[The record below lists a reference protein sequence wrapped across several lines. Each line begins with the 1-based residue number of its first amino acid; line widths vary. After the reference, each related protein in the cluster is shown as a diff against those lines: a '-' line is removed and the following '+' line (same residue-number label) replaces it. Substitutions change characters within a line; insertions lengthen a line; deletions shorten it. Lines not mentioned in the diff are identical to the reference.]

1 LDELIVILRRF
12 SQEFNFKN
20 KKANKPKQQNYPLEN
35 GRKPL
40 ESVENYSKKTL
51 SYLKPNLFNNPS
63 TKKNPIMSVRKPL
76 GSFRLWRRVPQEYM
90 TIKYYN

>member
-1 LDELIVILRRF
+1 VSSTSNSKTIGLTSSNFKSFRKRLEGLA
-12 SQEFNFKN
+12 QEFNFKN

-63 TKKNPIMSVRKPL
+63 TKSSHVR
-76 GSFRLWRRVPQEYM
+76 
-90 TIKYYN
+90 

>member
-1 LDELIVILRRF
+1 LVELLVILRRF
-12 SQEFNFKN
+12 PNLQPGVERFFKN

-51 SYLKPNLFNNPS
+51 SYLK
-63 TKKNPIMSVRKPL
+63 TKSV
-76 GSFRLWRRVPQEYM
+76 
-90 TIKYYN
+90 